1 MLQYIMSFCQCNN
14 SPNNTDLFYLQY
26 VIKLLMQKEFGGLIK
41 RENNCK
47 RDFVKKSFLSL
58 LCFIFLEMPKKFYIF
73 LLKGKGMAKNIS
85 SYERFGINQ
94 YFYVIRMLKILKF
107 CHWSKGSFYRKQ
119 KSFMNLESD
128 LFLFMD
134 GILMRIISCVCIKRR
149 IKTWNIKSILSIGNI

>member
-1 MLQYIMSFCQCNN
+1 MIIVMQGWKNSNCTLPTLLLSTICNK
-14 SPNNTDLFYLQY
+14 TFDA
-26 VIKLLMQKEFGGLIK
+26 KKEGLIK